1 MIREDLKFSDH
12 LAKIYTNVNYYERYK
27 KLSSDYNTEE
37 VRLEK
42 TDKKVVLEIFKKLGY
57 SNVKYIT
64 SESFYQ
70 LREDFSGYKFY
81 FHTSLK
87 YGLVEL
93 IFGKSRTEE
102 ERKTEEMIGGVASE
116 VCKLIEINKS
126 SITEGYIKKP
136 RFRTYEELEEILESA
151 FSLYEDLKSEF
162 IKTYK

>member
-1 MIREDLKFSDH
+1 MIREDLKFSKNLTTLYD
-12 LAKIYTNVNYYERYK
+12 KINYYHRYK
-27 KLSSDYNTEE
+27 ELSTCFNTEE
-37 VRLEK
+37 KCLEK
-42 TDKKVVLEIFKKLGY
+42 TDKKIVLEIFKKLGY

-64 SESFYQ
+64 GESFYQ
-70 LREDFSGYKFY
+70 LREDLSGYKFY

-102 ERKTEEMIGGVASE
+102 ERKTEEMIGGVAPE

-126 SITEGYIKKP
+126 SITEGYIKDP

-162 IKTYK
+162 INLYE